1 MPKDNNKNKNKNKN
15 KDKNKNKPK
24 NDDISSYFVRKDKV
38 ENTTSDTTGKD
49 ITKEVEEDI
58 GKVEMYSVDELA
70 PISIPITIPYL
81 EIYRTNELEYIPYKS
96 PYNVGI
102 QSSSS
107 SEDSSSS
114 STDSEGLG
122 NTSGA
127 SSDSNLTSDMNSA
140 VGADK
145 SDDDANTQSSFGDR
159 YSNYGRGDYRGYDDY
174 GRRERDSRGRYRG
187 HEHLDRMYDHY
198 GRYMGN
204 RERYGAGDTE
214 TDKSFHYM
222 VEALE
227 DFIMVLKEEA
237 ESPQQKQQL
246 MESLQNSM
254 R

>member
-1 MPKDNNKNKNKNKN
+1 MPKDNNKNKNKN
-15 KDKNKNKPK
+15 KDKNKNKNKPK
-24 NDDISSYFVRKDKV
+24 SEDISSYFVRKDKV

-49 ITKEVEEDI
+49 ITKEVEADI
-58 GKVEMYSVDELA
+58 DKVEMYSVDELA

-81 EIYRTNELEYIPYKS
+81 EIYRTNELEYVPYKS

-107 SEDSSSS
+107 SDSSSSSS

-159 YSNYGRGDYRGYDDY
+159 YSN
-174 GRRERDSRGRYRG
+174 
-187 HEHLDRMYDHY
+187 
-198 GRYMGN
+198 
-204 RERYGAGDTE
+204 
-214 TDKSFHYM
+214 
-222 VEALE
+222 
-227 DFIMVLKEEA
+227 
-237 ESPQQKQQL
+237 
-246 MESLQNSM
+246 
-254 R
+254 

>member
-15 KDKNKNKPK
+15 KDKNKDKPK

-58 GKVEMYSVDELA
+58 DKVEMYSVDELA

-127 SSDSNLTSDMNSA
+127 SSDSNLTSDMTSA

-145 SDDDANTQSSFGDR
+145 SDDNANTQSSFGDK
-159 YSNYGRGDYRGYDDY
+159 YSN
-174 GRRERDSRGRYRG
+174 
-187 HEHLDRMYDHY
+187 
-198 GRYMGN
+198 
-204 RERYGAGDTE
+204 
-214 TDKSFHYM
+214 
-222 VEALE
+222 
-227 DFIMVLKEEA
+227 
-237 ESPQQKQQL
+237 
-246 MESLQNSM
+246 
-254 R
+254 

>member
-1 MPKDNNKNKNKNKN
+1 MPKDNNKNKN
-15 KDKNKNKPK
+15 KDKNKNKNKPK
-24 NDDISSYFVRKDKV
+24 SEDISSYFVRKDKV

-49 ITKEVEEDI
+49 ITKEVEADI
-58 GKVEMYSVDELA
+58 DKVEMYSVDELA
-70 PISIPITIPYL
+70 PISIPVTIPYL

-107 SEDSSSS
+107 SDSSSSSS

-159 YSNYGRGDYRGYDDY
+159 YSN
-174 GRRERDSRGRYRG
+174 
-187 HEHLDRMYDHY
+187 
-198 GRYMGN
+198 
-204 RERYGAGDTE
+204 
-214 TDKSFHYM
+214 
-222 VEALE
+222 
-227 DFIMVLKEEA
+227 
-237 ESPQQKQQL
+237 
-246 MESLQNSM
+246 
-254 R
+254 